1 MRTATEMAR
10 AARALRDE
18 RAHREQEEA
27 TAQLDKL
34 ELFLVQAIR
43 APGYLDGT
51 EDADGDE
58 VVYTGPLNRLALHTL
73 QAELGYGVK
82 DVGDGVATAWRISWK
97 RAPVDGSAEA
107 EAAEQ
112 AQEDG
117 S

>member
-43 APGYLDGT
+43 APGCG
-51 EDADGDE
+51 E
-58 VVYTGPLNRLALHTL
+58 VTYTGPLNQLALHTL
-73 QAELGYGVK
+73 QIELGYGVK

-97 RAPVDGSAEA
+97 AAAEHVA
-107 EAAEQ
+107 AAEQ
-112 AQEDG
+112 GDG